1 MRSVMDNLQKA
12 SIEKMPESQAPVIQR
27 ALLTNELRR
36 LRAGSHLG
44 QEEVARAL
52 DWSLSKLIRIEGGT
66 VGVSTTDI
74 KALLDLYGVRDQDEI
89 TELVELARGARQRG
103 WWTAYKNVTDQQYLN
118 YVGYEAGASIIRT
131 ANGLLIPALLQ
142 TADYAWA
149 ITSEYITESS
159 DAVKDAVELRLERQ
173 EQLAARKKI
182 PRQYYVI
189 DEAVIRRRIGAPK
202 SPDVM
207 PAQLRHLVEAA
218 SRPEVTIE
226 VIPFEAGAHFGL
238 KGPFTL
244 LEFDGALGDLL
255 YMESTRRG
263 DLTLADPASSPLITS
278 YHESFERL
286 REISLG
292 PQASVELIEEV
303 ADRMS
308 ESKRKVG

>member
-1 MRSVMDNLQKA
+1 
-12 SIEKMPESQAPVIQR
+12 MPDSQASVIQR
-27 ALLTNELRR
+27 SILTNELRR
-36 LRAGSHLG
+36 LRARAHLG
-44 QEEVARAL
+44 QDEVARAL
-52 DWSLSKLIRIEGGT
+52 DWSLSKVIRIEGGT
-66 VGVSTTDI
+66 VGISTTDL
-74 KALLDLYGVRDQDEI
+74 KALLNLYETRDQDQVAG
-89 TELVELARGARQRG
+89 LVELARGARQRG

-149 ITSEYITESS
+149 ITSEYIAESN

-173 EQLAARKKI
+173 ERLTARDKL
-182 PRQYYVI
+182 PRQFYVI

-202 SPDVM
+202 NPDVM

-244 LEFDGALGDLL
+244 LEFDGELGDLL

-292 PQASVELIEEV
+292 PEASIRLISEV
-303 ADRMS
+303 AERMS
-308 ESKRKVG
+308 GGKRKSA